1 MSRYKGEY
9 SRIKGFGLQPWTEMP
24 QGEEEF
30 REQASVLSGA
40 ADCPECGS

>member
-1 MSRYKGEY
+1 
-9 SRIKGFGLQPWTEMP
+9 MP

-40 ADCPECGS
+40 AETAQSVLFDWGRC